1 MMRFRLT
8 FPSTTLLRPVE
19 VHIAMPGGFSS
30 GRPPFKCLW
39 ALHCAMESGSFF
51 LDTLGL
57 GELAGR
63 QGFAVVAPS
72 LGNGYFLN
80 SVYEQQADF
89 LQELLLALPEV
100 LALSRDRAENA
111 VLGISMGG
119 FGALRWALQ
128 SQAFGSATAISGVF
142 DCRIPPD
149 ERISTN
155 RQQRALFFALDK
167 TMRRMLLDADGATK
181 KDADFASLLEQG
193 HGNLPLIQ
201 LFCGAEDWLSLPQTR
216 AMAELCHRHDCPA
229 SLDISPGGHDPEY
242 WRSILATA
250 VSRLFAAVR

>member
-1 MMRFRLT
+1 MLRARVT

-19 VHIAMPGGFSS
+19 VDVAMPGGFSS
-30 GRPPFKCLW
+30 ARAPFRCLW
-39 ALHCAMESGSFF
+39 ALHCAMESGPFI
-51 LDTLGL
+51 LDALGL
-57 GELAGR
+57 AELAGVE
-63 QGFAVVAPS
+63 GFAVVAPS
-72 LGNGYFLN
+72 LGNGYFIN
-80 SVYEQQADF
+80 SAYEQQADF

-128 SQAFGSATAISGVF
+128 SQVFGSATAISGVF

-149 ERISTN
+149 ERISAN
-155 RQQRALFFALDK
+155 RQQRALFFALEK
-167 TMRRMLLDADGATK
+167 TMRRMLLDTDGATK

-193 HGNLPLIQ
+193 HGSLPLIQ
-201 LFCGAEDWLSLPQTR
+201 LFCGGEDWLSLPQTR
-216 AMAELCHRHDCPA
+216 AMAELCRSHGCPA

-242 WRSILATA
+242 WRSILPKA
-250 VSRLFAAVR
+250 VSRLFAAGR